1 MEIVSFVN
9 KWLHLLSIIGTLGG
23 IAFAWLVLVPASRNS
38 PAGTEEAIRGLWRR
52 FGISLGI
59 LWLIVLLTGF
69 YNYYLVTPSVVPTYH
84 MLVGAK
90 IMLVILMFLLS
101 VAMGHPLPALERLQQ
116 KRGTWLLA
124 VILMGIVVVGISTYL
139 NLGRISHK
147 LLKPEATAAP
157 ILSTPSGG
165 RP

>member
-1 MEIVSFVN
+1 MELVGFIN

-23 IAFAWLVLVPASRNS
+23 IAFAWLVLVPAARNS
-38 PAGTEEAIRGLWRR
+38 PPGTEVTIRGLWRR

-59 LWLIVLLTGF
+59 LWLVVLLTGF
-69 YNYYLVTPSVVPTYH
+69 YNVILVSPTVVPTYH

-101 VAMGHPLPALERLQQ
+101 LAMGHPIPALERMQQ
-116 KRGTWLLA
+116 KRAFWLL
-124 VILMGIVVVGISTYL
+124 VVVLMGIVVVGISTYL
-139 NLGRISHK
+139 NLGRMSHK
-147 LLKPEATAAP
+147 LLKSEVTAAP
-157 ILSTPSGG
+157 ATTTPPGA

>member
-1 MEIVSFVN
+1 MELVSFIN

-23 IAFAWLVLVPASRNS
+23 ILFAWLVLVPATRHS
-38 PAGTEEAIRGLWRR
+38 PAGTEEVTRSLWRR

-69 YNYYLVTPSVVPTYH
+69 YNYILVMPSVVDTYH
-84 MLVGAK
+84 MLIGAK

-101 VAMGHPLPALERLQQ
+101 LAVGHPIPALERVQQ
-116 KRGTWLLA
+116 KRASILLL
-124 VILMGIVVVGISTYL
+124 VILMGIAVVGISTYL

-147 LLKPEATAAP
+147 LLKPVAAP
-157 ILSTPSGG
+157 ATTNPAPQGIKP
-165 RP
+165 